1 MRVLEVGAGTGSM
14 TDIMLRS
21 LGRGDESN
29 ERRYGQWDYTDISRS
44 FFGDAQDEFCQE
56 GDRMRFNTLNIEQD
70 PEVQG
75 FECGTYDV
83 VVASLVFHA
92 TADLKTTLINA
103 RKLLKP

>member
-1 MRVLEVGAGTGSM
+1 MRIIEVGAGTGSM

-21 LGRGDESN
+21 LGRGDESCN

-44 FFGDAQDEFCQE
+44 FFGDAQDEFRQE

-70 PEVQG
+70 PEAQG

-83 VVASLVFHA
+83 VVASLVCLTQFSFWWFR
-92 TADLKTTLINA
+92 ADYIV
-103 RKLLKP
+103 